1 MMVRLVAL
9 SAQKAIVVAV
19 GENTLEDKEGDEGA
33 TDEEHK
39 QHADKR
45 HLMRVTK

>member
-1 MMVRLVAL
+1 MMVRLIAL
-9 SAQKAIVVAV
+9 FAQKAIVVAI
-19 GENTLEDKEGDEGA
+19 GEDTLEDKEDDEGA

>member
-9 SAQKAIVVAV
+9 FAQKVVVVAV
-19 GENTLEDKEGDEGA
+19 GEDTLEGKEDDEGA
-33 TDEEHK
+33 TDEEH